1 MRPGRSRT
9 FKPKPRRVTF
19 GAVGCE
25 PISYIGEL
33 PVEHR
38 GIITAR
44 LYVWN
49 DRRARRVDRRDLP
62 TLIKTAGLDNLG
74 GTAIDRLKERQAEQK
89 RAKLEKAQAKSKNQ
103 LAQQEQ
109 QQEQQEVEQ

>member
-19 GAVGCE
+19 GEMGCE
-25 PISYIGEL
+25 PISYIGNL

-49 DRRARRVDRRDLP
+49 DRRAKRVDKRDLP
-62 TLIKTAGLDNLG
+62 KLIKAVGLGNLG

-89 RAKLEKAQAKSKNQ
+89 RAKLEKAQAKSENQ
-103 LAQQEQ
+103 LE
-109 QQEQQEVEQ
+109 QQEQQEAE